1 MHFQAFPSPRAWK
14 RHTGRAHQVG
24 LSAGALAC
32 LGTEPHA
39 HADPASFTGY
49 IGTVKIL
56 GRDDAVTAGQLAAE
70 AIGAGRGVV
79 AKNRGPILLHPAR
92 ADLQTSRRRARPRQA
107 RARHPQPRRRP
118 THRGLRRHHAP
129 HRPRSRQGKRH
140 PAGGLTHAT
149 LHHYPLGPPQLR
161 ALRRRRPARRHA
173 LQKRR
178 NPPQG

>member
-39 HADPASFTGY
+39 HADPASFTGW

-56 GRDDAVTAGQLAAE
+56 GRDDAITAGQLAAE

-79 AKNRGPILLHPAR
+79 AKPRDKFFYILHVPISKQAAAR
-92 ADLQTSRRRARPRQA
+92 TRPRQA

-118 THRGLRRHHAP
+118 THRRLTTPSCAP
-129 HRPRSRQGKRH
+129 P
-140 PAGGLTHAT
+140 PT
-149 LHHYPLGPPQLR
+149 L
-161 ALRRRRPARRHA
+161 A
-173 LQKRR
+173 
-178 NPPQG
+178 

>member
-56 GRDDAVTAGQLAAE
+56 GRDDAITAGQLAAE
-70 AIGAGRGVV
+70 AIGTGRGVV
-79 AKNRGPILLHPAR
+79 AKPRDKFFYILHVPISKQA
-92 ADLQTSRRRARPRQA
+92 ADELAHAKRVPDIPSPGEGQRTAAYDAIMRPTA
-107 RARHPQPRRRP
+107 RARIK
-118 THRGLRRHHAP
+118 AN
-129 HRPRSRQGKRH
+129 
-140 PAGGLTHAT
+140 AI
-149 LHHYPLGPPQLR
+149 
-161 ALRRRRPARRHA
+161 
-173 LQKRR
+173 LQED
-178 NPPQG
+178 